1 MNINLHNYETFF
13 LMYVDNELLATE
25 REMVEAFVG
34 KYPYLREELEL
45 LQDTVLQMEDDMT
58 IDKTSLLKSAAV
70 EEWMLLHLDN
80 ELTGDAKDKLLQH
93 IQSNESLQKD
103 WKLLQQTKL
112 DSQEVCVFEDK
123 AILYR
128 KEKSKLIRFAYVR
141 WAAAAALI
149 AAGFFV
155 GVNRLNKPKG
165 AKVAVQ
171 PTLPKTTADNT
182 NNNASATELVNT
194 ANGYKNNGG
203 QTVPNEN
210 NTIIQATDITNQ
222 QKQLVSNKEAVP
234 FKSNNKKSAISEVP
248 TPQQMTY
255 ASSENNKNNLPDN
268 KAIVRNTVGGN
279 EPLLNTAGTQDL
291 SINLIEKPEQ
301 RPGIKTAVINTSKE
315 GNTMVMASL
324 NTNRDDNNDH
334 IFLMDEDDVNRSKAG
349 VFFKRLKRTVART
362 AGVKPGNSLK
372 IAGFEFAVK

>member
-13 LMYVDNELLATE
+13 LMYVDNELLAAE

-34 KYPYLREELEL
+34 EYPYLREELEL
-45 LQDTVLQMEDDMT
+45 LQDTVLQMEDDMI

-70 EEWMLLHLDN
+70 EEWMLLHVDN

-112 DSQEVCVFEDK
+112 DSQEVWVFEDK
-123 AILYR
+123 ALLYR

-155 GVNRLNKPKG
+155 GVNMLNKPKG
-165 AKVAVQ
+165 SEIAVQ
-171 PTLPKTTADNT
+171 PTLPKTTADNA
-182 NNNASATELVNT
+182 NDNASATELVGT
-194 ANGYKNNGG
+194 EKDDKNDEG

-210 NTIIQATDITNQ
+210 ETINQATDISNQ
-222 QKQLVSNKEAVP
+222 QKQLVSSKEEAP
-234 FKSNNKKSAISEVP
+234 FKSTKKSVISEV
-248 TPQQMTY
+248 TTSQQMEY
-255 ASSENNKNNLPDN
+255 ASFENNKNKLPDN
-268 KAIVRNTVGGN
+268 KAIVRNSVGGN
-279 EPLLNTAGTQDL
+279 ESLLNTAGTQDL
-291 SINLIEKPEQ
+291 SINLKEKPEQ
-301 RPGIKTAVINTSKE
+301 RTGIKTVANSSKE

-324 NTNRDDNNDH
+324 NANTDDNNDH
-334 IFLMDEDDVNRSKAG
+334 IFLMNEDDVNRSKAG

-362 AGVKPGNSLK
+362 AGVKPGSSLK
-372 IAGFEFAVK
+372 IAGLEFAVK

>member
-13 LMYVDNELLATE
+13 LMYVDNELLAAE

-34 KYPYLREELEL
+34 EYPYLREELEL

-58 IDKTSLLKSAAV
+58 IDKTSLLKSAVV
-70 EEWMLLHLDN
+70 EEWMLLHVDN
-80 ELTGDAKDKLLQH
+80 ELTGDAKDRLLQH

-123 AILYR
+123 ALLYR
-128 KEKSKLIRFAYVR
+128 KEKSKLIRFAYVK

-155 GVNRLNKPKG
+155 GVTMLNKPKG
-165 AKVAVQ
+165 AEVAVQ
-171 PTLPKTTADNT
+171 PTLPKTTADNA

-194 ANGYKNNGG
+194 AKGDKTKEG

-210 NTIIQATDITNQ
+210 INQATEISNQ
-222 QKQLVSNKEAVP
+222 QKQLVSNKEDVP
-234 FKSNNKKSAISEVP
+234 FKSNNKKSAIP
-248 TPQQMTY
+248 KGPKKQQMEY
-255 ASSENNKNNLPDN
+255 ASFENNKNNLPDN
-268 KAIVRNTVGGN
+268 KAMVRNTVGRN
-279 EPLLNTAGTQDL
+279 EPLLNTGGTQDL
-291 SINLIEKPEQ
+291 SINLKEKPEQ
-301 RPGIKTAVINTSKE
+301 RTSIKTAVINTSKE

-324 NTNRDDNNDH
+324 NSNTDDNNDH
-334 IFLMDEDDVNRSKAG
+334 ILLMDEDDVNRSKAG

>member
-13 LMYVDNELLATE
+13 LMYVDNELLAAE

-34 KYPYLREELEL
+34 EYPYLREELEL
-45 LQDTVLQMEDDMT
+45 LQDTVLQMEDDMI

-70 EEWMLLHLDN
+70 EEWMLLHVDN

-112 DSQEVCVFEDK
+112 DSQEVWVFEDK
-123 AILYR
+123 ALLYR

-155 GVNRLNKPKG
+155 GVNMLNKPKG
-165 AKVAVQ
+165 AEIAVQ
-171 PTLPKTTADNT
+171 PTLPKTTADNA
-182 NNNASATELVNT
+182 NDNASATELVGT
-194 ANGYKNNGG
+194 EKDDKNDEG

-210 NTIIQATDITNQ
+210 ETINQATDISNQ
-222 QKQLVSNKEAVP
+222 QKQLVSSKEEAP
-234 FKSNNKKSAISEVP
+234 FKSTKKSVISEV
-248 TPQQMTY
+248 TTSQQMEY
-255 ASSENNKNNLPDN
+255 ASFENNKNKLPDN
-268 KAIVRNTVGGN
+268 KAIVRNSVVGN
-279 EPLLNTAGTQDL
+279 ESLLNTAGTQDL
-291 SINLIEKPEQ
+291 SINLKEKPEQ
-301 RPGIKTAVINTSKE
+301 RTGIKTVANSSKE

-324 NTNRDDNNDH
+324 NANTDDNNDH
-334 IFLMDEDDVNRSKAG
+334 IFLMNEDDVNRSKAG

-362 AGVKPGNSLK
+362 AGVKPGSSLK
-372 IAGFEFAVK
+372 IAGLEFAVK

>member
-13 LMYVDNELLATE
+13 LMYVDNELLAAE

-34 KYPYLREELEL
+34 EYPYLREELEL
-45 LQDTVLQMEDDMT
+45 LQDTVLQMEDDMI

-70 EEWMLLHLDN
+70 EEWMLLHVDN

-123 AILYR
+123 ALLYR

-155 GVNRLNKPKG
+155 GVNMLNKPKG
-165 AKVAVQ
+165 AEIAVQ
-171 PTLPKTTADNT
+171 PTLPKTTVDNA
-182 NNNASATELVNT
+182 NKNASATELVGT
-194 ANGYKNNGG
+194 EKDDKNNEG

-210 NTIIQATDITNQ
+210 ETINQATDISNQ
-222 QKQLVSNKEAVP
+222 QKQLVSSKEEAP
-234 FKSNNKKSAISEVP
+234 FKSTKKSVISEV
-248 TPQQMTY
+248 TTSQQMEY
-255 ASSENNKNNLPDN
+255 ASFENNKNKLPDN
-268 KAIVRNTVGGN
+268 KAIVRNSVVGN
-279 EPLLNTAGTQDL
+279 ESLLNTAGTQDL
-291 SINLIEKPEQ
+291 SINLKEKPEQ
-301 RPGIKTAVINTSKE
+301 RTGLKTVINTSKE

-324 NTNRDDNNDH
+324 NTNTDDNNDH

-349 VFFKRLKRTVART
+349 TFFKRLKRTVART
-362 AGVKPGNSLK
+362 AGVKPGSSLK
-372 IAGFEFAVK
+372 IAGLEFAVK

>member
-13 LMYVDNELLATE
+13 LMYVDNELLAAE

-34 KYPYLREELEL
+34 MYPYLREELEL
-45 LQDTVLQMEDDMT
+45 LQDTVLQMEDDMI

-70 EEWMLLHLDN
+70 EEWMLLHVDN

-123 AILYR
+123 ALLYR

-155 GVNRLNKPKG
+155 GVNMLNKPKG
-165 AKVAVQ
+165 AEIAVQ
-171 PTLPKTTADNT
+171 PTLPKTTVDNA
-182 NNNASATELVNT
+182 NKNASATELVGT
-194 ANGYKNNGG
+194 EKDDKNNEG

-210 NTIIQATDITNQ
+210 ETINQATDISNQ
-222 QKQLVSNKEAVP
+222 QKQLVSSKKEAP
-234 FKSNNKKSAISEVP
+234 FKSTKKSVISEV
-248 TPQQMTY
+248 TTSQQMEY
-255 ASSENNKNNLPDN
+255 ASFENNKNKLPDN
-268 KAIVRNTVGGN
+268 KAIVRNSVVGN
-279 EPLLNTAGTQDL
+279 ESLLNTAGTQDL
-291 SINLIEKPEQ
+291 SINLKEKPEQ
-301 RPGIKTAVINTSKE
+301 RTGIKTVANSSKE

-324 NTNRDDNNDH
+324 NTNTDDNNDH
-334 IFLMDEDDVNRSKAG
+334 IFLMNEDDVNRSKAG
-349 VFFKRLKRTVART
+349 TFFKRLKRTVART
-362 AGVKPGNSLK
+362 AGVKPGSSLK
-372 IAGFEFAVK
+372 IAGLEFAVK

>member
-13 LMYVDNELLATE
+13 LMYVDNELLAAE

-34 KYPYLREELEL
+34 IYPYLREELEL

-70 EEWMLLHLDN
+70 EEWMLLHVDD

-123 AILYR
+123 ALLYR

-155 GVNRLNKPKG
+155 GVNMLNKPKG
-165 AKVAVQ
+165 AEVAVQ
-171 PTLPKTTADNT
+171 PTLPKTTADNA
-182 NNNASATELVNT
+182 NKNVFPTELVNT
-194 ANGYKNNGG
+194 AKGDKTNEG

-210 NTIIQATDITNQ
+210 SNQATDISDQ
-222 QKQLVSNKEAVP
+222 QKQLVSSKEETH
-234 FKSNNKKSAISEVP
+234 FKSNKKSVISEEP
-248 TPQQMTY
+248 TPQKIEY
-255 ASSENNKNNLPDN
+255 ASFEKNKNKLPDN

-279 EPLLNTAGTQDL
+279 EQLLNSDGTQDL
-291 SINLIEKPEQ
+291 SINLKEKPEQ
-301 RPGIKTAVINTSKE
+301 RTGIKTVINTSKE

-324 NTNRDDNNDH
+324 NTNTDDNNDH

-349 VFFKRLKRTVART
+349 AFFKRLKRTVART
-362 AGVKPGNSLK
+362 AGVKPGSSLK
-372 IAGFEFAVK
+372 IAGLEFAVK

>member
-13 LMYVDNELLATE
+13 LMYVDNELLAAE

-34 KYPYLREELEL
+34 MYPYLREELEL
-45 LQDTVLQMEDDMT
+45 LQDTVLQMEDDMI

-70 EEWMLLHLDN
+70 EEWMLLHVDN
-80 ELTGDAKDKLLQH
+80 ELTGDAKDKLLQL

-112 DSQEVCVFEDK
+112 DSQEVWVFEDK
-123 AILYR
+123 ALLYR

-155 GVNRLNKPKG
+155 GVNMLNKPKG
-165 AKVAVQ
+165 AEIAVQ
-171 PTLPKTTADNT
+171 PTLPKTTIDNA
-182 NNNASATELVNT
+182 NDKASAKELVGTEKDDKYN
-194 ANGYKNNGG
+194 AG
-203 QTVPNEN
+203 QTVPNKNE
-210 NTIIQATDITNQ
+210 TINQATDISNQ
-222 QKQLVSNKEAVP
+222 QKQLVSSKEEAP
-234 FKSNNKKSAISEVP
+234 FKNNKKSAISEEP
-248 TPQQMTY
+248 TPQQMEY
-255 ASSENNKNNLPDN
+255 ASFEKNKNKLPDN

-279 EPLLNTAGTQDL
+279 ESLLNTAGTQDL
-291 SINLIEKPEQ
+291 TINLKEKPEQ
-301 RPGIKTAVINTSKE
+301 RTGLKTVINTSKE

-324 NTNRDDNNDH
+324 NTNTDDNNDH

-349 VFFKRLKRTVART
+349 TFFKRLKRTVART
-362 AGVKPGNSLK
+362 AGVKPGSSLK
-372 IAGFEFAVK
+372 IAGLEFAVK

>member
-1 MNINLHNYETFF
+1 MIINLHNYETFF
-13 LMYVDNELLATE
+13 LMYVDNELLAAE
-25 REMVEAFVG
+25 REIVEAFVG
-34 KYPYLREELEL
+34 MYPYLREELEL

-70 EEWMLLHLDN
+70 EDWMLLHVDN
-80 ELTGDAKDKLLQH
+80 ELTGDAKDKLLQQ
-93 IQSNESLQKD
+93 IQSNESLQKN

-123 AILYR
+123 ALLYR

-155 GVNRLNKPKG
+155 GVNMLNKPKG
-165 AKVAVQ
+165 AEVAVQ
-171 PTLPKTTADNT
+171 PTLPKTTADNANKNT
-182 NNNASATELVNT
+182 SPTELVNT
-194 ANGYKNNGG
+194 AKGDKTNED

-210 NTIIQATDITNQ
+210 INQVTDISNQ
-222 QKQLVSNKEAVP
+222 QKQLVSNKEEVP
-234 FKSNNKKSAISEVP
+234 FKSNNKKTAISEEP
-248 TPQQMTY
+248 TPPQITF
-255 ASSENNKNNLPDN
+255 ASFENKKNNLPDN
-268 KAIVRNTVGGN
+268 KAVVRNTVGGN
-279 EPLLNTAGTQDL
+279 EPLLNTGGTLDL
-291 SINLIEKPEQ
+291 SISLKEKPEQ
-301 RPGIKTAVINTSKE
+301 RTGIKTAVINTSKE

-324 NTNRDDNNDH
+324 NTNSDDNNDH

-362 AGVKPGNSLK
+362 AGVKPGSSLK
-372 IAGFEFAVK
+372 IAGLEFAVK

>member
-13 LMYVDNELLATE
+13 LMYVDNELLAAE

-34 KYPYLREELEL
+34 MYPYLREELEL
-45 LQDTVLQMEDDMT
+45 LQDTVLQMEDDMI

-70 EEWMLLHLDN
+70 EEWMLLHVDN
-80 ELTGDAKDKLLQH
+80 ELTGDAKDKLLQL

-123 AILYR
+123 ALLYR

-155 GVNRLNKPKG
+155 GVNMLNKPKG
-165 AKVAVQ
+165 AEIAVQ
-171 PTLPKTTADNT
+171 PTLPKTTADNA
-182 NNNASATELVNT
+182 NDKASAKELVGTEKDDKYN
-194 ANGYKNNGG
+194 AG
-203 QTVPNEN
+203 QTVPNKNE
-210 NTIIQATDITNQ
+210 TINQATDISNQ
-222 QKQLVSNKEAVP
+222 QKQLVSSKEEAP
-234 FKSNNKKSAISEVP
+234 FKNNKKSAISEEP
-248 TPQQMTY
+248 TPQQMEY
-255 ASSENNKNNLPDN
+255 ASFEKNKNKLPDN

-279 EPLLNTAGTQDL
+279 ESLLNTAGTQDL
-291 SINLIEKPEQ
+291 TINLKEKPEQ
-301 RPGIKTAVINTSKE
+301 RTGLKTVINTSKE

-324 NTNRDDNNDH
+324 NTNTDDNNDH
-334 IFLMDEDDVNRSKAG
+334 IFLMNEDDVNRSKAG

-362 AGVKPGNSLK
+362 AGVKPGSSLK
-372 IAGFEFAVK
+372 IAGLEFAVK

>member
-13 LMYVDNELLATE
+13 LMYVDNELLAAE

-34 KYPYLREELEL
+34 EYPYLREELEL
-45 LQDTVLQMEDDMT
+45 LQDTVLQMEDDMI

-70 EEWMLLHLDN
+70 EEWMLLHVDN

-112 DSQEVCVFEDK
+112 DSQEVWVFEDK
-123 AILYR
+123 ALLYR

-155 GVNRLNKPKG
+155 GVNMLNKPKG
-165 AKVAVQ
+165 SEIAVQ
-171 PTLPKTTADNT
+171 PTLPKTTADNA
-182 NNNASATELVNT
+182 NDNASATELVGT
-194 ANGYKNNGG
+194 EKDDKNDEG

-210 NTIIQATDITNQ
+210 ETINQATDISNQ
-222 QKQLVSNKEAVP
+222 QKQLVSSKEEAP
-234 FKSNNKKSAISEVP
+234 FKSTKKSVISEV
-248 TPQQMTY
+248 TTSQQMEY
-255 ASSENNKNNLPDN
+255 ASFENNKNKLPDN
-268 KAIVRNTVGGN
+268 KAIVRNSVVGN
-279 EPLLNTAGTQDL
+279 ESLLNTAGTQDL
-291 SINLIEKPEQ
+291 SINLKEKPEQ
-301 RPGIKTAVINTSKE
+301 RTGLKTVINTSKE

-324 NTNRDDNNDH
+324 NTNTDDNNDH

-349 VFFKRLKRTVART
+349 TFFKRLKRTVART
-362 AGVKPGNSLK
+362 AGVKPGSSLK
-372 IAGFEFAVK
+372 IAGLEFAVK

>member
-13 LMYVDNELLATE
+13 LMYVDNELLAAE

-34 KYPYLREELEL
+34 EYPYLREELEL
-45 LQDTVLQMEDDMT
+45 LQDTVLQMEDDMI

-70 EEWMLLHLDN
+70 EEWMLLHVDN

-123 AILYR
+123 ALLYR

-155 GVNRLNKPKG
+155 GVNMLNKPKG
-165 AKVAVQ
+165 SEIAVQ
-171 PTLPKTTADNT
+171 PTLPKTTVDNA
-182 NNNASATELVNT
+182 NKNASATELVGT
-194 ANGYKNNGG
+194 EKDDKNNEG

-210 NTIIQATDITNQ
+210 ETINQATDISNQ
-222 QKQLVSNKEAVP
+222 QKQLVSSKEEAP
-234 FKSNNKKSAISEVP
+234 FKSTKKSVISEV
-248 TPQQMTY
+248 TTSQQMEY
-255 ASSENNKNNLPDN
+255 ASFENNKNKLPDN
-268 KAIVRNTVGGN
+268 KAIVRNSVVGN
-279 EPLLNTAGTQDL
+279 ESLLNTAGTQDL
-291 SINLIEKPEQ
+291 SINLKEKPEQ
-301 RPGIKTAVINTSKE
+301 RTGLKTVINTSKE

-324 NTNRDDNNDH
+324 NTNTDDNNDH

-349 VFFKRLKRTVART
+349 TFFKRLKRTVART
-362 AGVKPGNSLK
+362 AGVKPGSSLK
-372 IAGFEFAVK
+372 IAGLEFAVK

>member
-13 LMYVDNELLATE
+13 LMYVDNELLAAE

-34 KYPYLREELEL
+34 MYPYLREELEL
-45 LQDTVLQMEDDMT
+45 LQDTVLQMEDDMI

-70 EEWMLLHLDN
+70 EEWMLLHVDN
-80 ELTGDAKDKLLQH
+80 ELTGDAKDKLLQL

-123 AILYR
+123 ALLYR

-155 GVNRLNKPKG
+155 GVNMLNKPKG
-165 AKVAVQ
+165 AEIAVQ
-171 PTLPKTTADNT
+171 PTLPKTTIDNA
-182 NNNASATELVNT
+182 NNNASATELVGIEKDDKYN
-194 ANGYKNNGG
+194 AG
-203 QTVPNEN
+203 QTVPNKNE
-210 NTIIQATDITNQ
+210 TINQATDISIQ
-222 QKQLVSNKEAVP
+222 QKQLVSSKEEAP
-234 FKSNNKKSAISEVP
+234 FKNNQKSAISEEP
-248 TPQQMTY
+248 TPQQMEY
-255 ASSENNKNNLPDN
+255 ASFEKNKNKLPDN

-279 EPLLNTAGTQDL
+279 ESLLNTAGTQDL
-291 SINLIEKPEQ
+291 TINLKEKPEQ
-301 RPGIKTAVINTSKE
+301 RTGLKTVINTSKE

-324 NTNRDDNNDH
+324 NTNTDDNNDH

-349 VFFKRLKRTVART
+349 TFFKRLKRTVART
-362 AGVKPGNSLK
+362 AGVKPGSSLK
-372 IAGFEFAVK
+372 IAGLEFAVK

>member
-13 LMYVDNELLATE
+13 LMYVDNELLAAE

-34 KYPYLREELEL
+34 EYPYLREELEL
-45 LQDTVLQMEDDMT
+45 LQDTVLQMDDDMS

-80 ELTGDAKDKLLQH
+80 ELNGDAKDKLLQH

-123 AILYR
+123 APLYR

-155 GVNRLNKPKG
+155 GVNMLNKPKG
-165 AKVAVQ
+165 AEIAVQ
-171 PTLPKTTADNT
+171 PTLPKTTIDNA
-182 NNNASATELVNT
+182 NNNASATELVGIEKDDKYN
-194 ANGYKNNGG
+194 AG
-203 QTVPNEN
+203 QPVPNKNE
-210 NTIIQATDITNQ
+210 TINQATDISIQ
-222 QKQLVSNKEAVP
+222 QKQLVSNKEELP
-234 FKSNNKKSAISEVP
+234 FKSNNKKSVIPKEP
-248 TPQQMTY
+248 TKQQMEY
-255 ASSENNKNNLPDN
+255 ASFEKNKNKLPDN

-279 EPLLNTAGTQDL
+279 ESLLNTAVTQDL
-291 SINLIEKPEQ
+291 SINLKEKPEQ
-301 RPGIKTAVINTSKE
+301 RTGLKTVINTSKE

-324 NTNRDDNNDH
+324 NTNTDDNNDH

>member
-13 LMYVDNELLATE
+13 LMYVDNELLAAE

-34 KYPYLREELEL
+34 MYPYLREELEL
-45 LQDTVLQMEDDMT
+45 LQDTVLQMEDDM
-58 IDKTSLLKSAAV
+58 ILDKTSLLKSAAV
-70 EEWMLLHLDN
+70 EEWMLLHVDN
-80 ELTGDAKDKLLQH
+80 ELTGDAKDKLLQL

-123 AILYR
+123 ALLYR

-155 GVNRLNKPKG
+155 GVNMLNKPKG
-165 AKVAVQ
+165 AEIAVQ
-171 PTLPKTTADNT
+171 PTLPKTITDNA
-182 NNNASATELVNT
+182 NDNASAKELVGTEKDDKYN
-194 ANGYKNNGG
+194 AG
-203 QTVPNEN
+203 QTVPNKNE
-210 NTIIQATDITNQ
+210 TINQATDISIQ
-222 QKQLVSNKEAVP
+222 QKQLVSSKEVAP
-234 FKSNNKKSAISEVP
+234 FKNNKKSAISEEP
-248 TPQQMTY
+248 TPQQMEY
-255 ASSENNKNNLPDN
+255 ASFEKNKNKLPDN

-279 EPLLNTAGTQDL
+279 ESLLNTAGTQDL
-291 SINLIEKPEQ
+291 SINLKEKPEQ
-301 RPGIKTAVINTSKE
+301 RTGLKTVINTSKE

-324 NTNRDDNNDH
+324 NTNTDDNNDH

-349 VFFKRLKRTVART
+349 TFFKRLKRTVART
-362 AGVKPGNSLK
+362 AGVKPGSSLK
-372 IAGFEFAVK
+372 IAGLEFAVK

>member
-13 LMYVDNELLATE
+13 LMYVDNELLAAE

-34 KYPYLREELEL
+34 MYPYLREELEL

-70 EEWMLLHLDN
+70 EEWMLLHVDN

-123 AILYR
+123 ALLYR

-155 GVNRLNKPKG
+155 GVNMLNKPKG
-165 AKVAVQ
+165 AEVAVQ
-171 PTLPKTTADNT
+171 PTLPKTTADNA
-182 NNNASATELVNT
+182 NKNASPTELVNT
-194 ANGYKNNGG
+194 AKGDKTNEG

-210 NTIIQATDITNQ
+210 SNQATDISDQ
-222 QKQLVSNKEAVP
+222 QKQLASSKEEAP
-234 FKSNNKKSAISEVP
+234 FKSIKKSVISEEP
-248 TPQQMTY
+248 TPQKMEY
-255 ASSENNKNNLPDN
+255 ASFEKNKNKLPDN

-279 EPLLNTAGTQDL
+279 EQLLNTAGTQDL
-291 SINLIEKPEQ
+291 SINLKEKPEQ
-301 RPGIKTAVINTSKE
+301 RTGIKPVINTSKE

-324 NTNRDDNNDH
+324 NANTDDNNDH

-349 VFFKRLKRTVART
+349 AFFKRLKRTVART
-362 AGVKPGNSLK
+362 AGVKPGSSLK
-372 IAGFEFAVK
+372 IAGLEFAVK

>member
-13 LMYVDNELLATE
+13 LMYVDNELLAAE

-34 KYPYLREELEL
+34 MYPYLREELEL
-45 LQDTVLQMEDDMT
+45 LQDTVLQMEDDMI

-70 EEWMLLHLDN
+70 EEWMLLHVDN
-80 ELTGDAKDKLLQH
+80 ELTGDAKDKLLQL

-103 WKLLQQTKL
+103 WKLLQQAKL

-123 AILYR
+123 ALLYR

-155 GVNRLNKPKG
+155 GVNMLNKPKG
-165 AKVAVQ
+165 AEIAVQ
-171 PTLPKTTADNT
+171 PTLPKTTADNA
-182 NNNASATELVNT
+182 NDKASAKELVGTEKDDKYN
-194 ANGYKNNGG
+194 AG
-203 QTVPNEN
+203 QTVPNKNE
-210 NTIIQATDITNQ
+210 TINQATDISNQ
-222 QKQLVSNKEAVP
+222 QKQLVSSKEEAP
-234 FKSNNKKSAISEVP
+234 FKNNKKSAISEEP
-248 TPQQMTY
+248 TPQQMEY
-255 ASSENNKNNLPDN
+255 ASFEKNKNKLPDN

-279 EPLLNTAGTQDL
+279 ESLLNTGTQDL
-291 SINLIEKPEQ
+291 TINLKEKPEQ
-301 RPGIKTAVINTSKE
+301 RTGLKTVINTSKE

-324 NTNRDDNNDH
+324 NTNTDDNNDH

-349 VFFKRLKRTVART
+349 TFFKRLKRTVART
-362 AGVKPGNSLK
+362 AGVKPGSSLK
-372 IAGFEFAVK
+372 IAGLEFAVK

>member
-13 LMYVDNELLATE
+13 LMSVDNELLAAE

-34 KYPYLREELEL
+34 MYPYLREELEL
-45 LQDTVLQMEDDMT
+45 LQDTVLQMEDDMI

-70 EEWMLLHLDN
+70 EEWMLLHVDN
-80 ELTGDAKDKLLQH
+80 ELTGDAKDKLLQL

-123 AILYR
+123 ALLYR

-155 GVNRLNKPKG
+155 GVNMLNKPKG
-165 AKVAVQ
+165 AEIAVQ
-171 PTLPKTTADNT
+171 PTLPKTTIDNA
-182 NNNASATELVNT
+182 NNNASATELVGIEKDDKYN
-194 ANGYKNNGG
+194 AG
-203 QTVPNEN
+203 QPVPNKNE
-210 NTIIQATDITNQ
+210 TINQATDISIQ
-222 QKQLVSNKEAVP
+222 QKQLVSSKEEAP
-234 FKSNNKKSAISEVP
+234 FKNNKKSAISEEP
-248 TPQQMTY
+248 TPQQMEY
-255 ASSENNKNNLPDN
+255 ASFEKNKNKLPDN

-279 EPLLNTAGTQDL
+279 ESLLNTGTQDL
-291 SINLIEKPEQ
+291 TINLKEKPEQ
-301 RPGIKTAVINTSKE
+301 RTGLKTVINTSKE

-324 NTNRDDNNDH
+324 NTNTDDNNDH

-349 VFFKRLKRTVART
+349 TFFKRLKRTVART
-362 AGVKPGNSLK
+362 AGVKPGSSLK
-372 IAGFEFAVK
+372 IAGLEFAVK

>member
-13 LMYVDNELLATE
+13 LMYVDNELLAAE

-34 KYPYLREELEL
+34 EYPYLREELEL
-45 LQDTVLQMEDDMT
+45 LQDTVLQMEDDMI

-70 EEWMLLHLDN
+70 EEWMLLHVDN

-123 AILYR
+123 ALLYR

-155 GVNRLNKPKG
+155 GVNMLNKPKG
-165 AKVAVQ
+165 AEIAVQ
-171 PTLPKTTADNT
+171 PTLPKTTVDNA
-182 NNNASATELVNT
+182 NKNASATELVGT
-194 ANGYKNNGG
+194 EKDDKNNEG

-210 NTIIQATDITNQ
+210 ETINQATDISNQ
-222 QKQLVSNKEAVP
+222 QKQLVSSKEEAP
-234 FKSNNKKSAISEVP
+234 FKSTKKSVISEV
-248 TPQQMTY
+248 TTSQQMEY
-255 ASSENNKNNLPDN
+255 ASFENNKNKLPDN
-268 KAIVRNTVGGN
+268 KAIVRNSVVGN
-279 EPLLNTAGTQDL
+279 ESLLNTAGTQDL
-291 SINLIEKPEQ
+291 SINLKEKPEQ
-301 RPGIKTAVINTSKE
+301 RTGIKPVINTSKE

-324 NTNRDDNNDH
+324 NTNTDDNNDH

-349 VFFKRLKRTVART
+349 TFFKRLKRTVART
-362 AGVKPGNSLK
+362 AGVKPGSSLK
-372 IAGFEFAVK
+372 IAGLEFAVK

>member
-13 LMYVDNELLATE
+13 LMYVDNELLAAE

-34 KYPYLREELEL
+34 MYPYLREELEL

-70 EEWMLLHLDN
+70 EEWMLLHVDN

-123 AILYR
+123 ALLYR

-141 WAAAAALI
+141 WAAVAALI

-155 GVNRLNKPKG
+155 GVNMLNKPKG
-165 AKVAVQ
+165 AEVAVQ
-171 PTLPKTTADNT
+171 PTLPKTTADNA
-182 NNNASATELVNT
+182 NKNVFPTELVNT
-194 ANGYKNNGG
+194 AKGDKTNEG

-210 NTIIQATDITNQ
+210 SNQATDISNQ
-222 QKQLVSNKEAVP
+222 QKQLVSSKEEAP
-234 FKSNNKKSAISEVP
+234 FKSNKKSVISEDP
-248 TPQQMTY
+248 TPPQMTF
-255 ASSENNKNNLPDN
+255 ASFENNNNNLPDN

-291 SINLIEKPEQ
+291 SINLKEKPEQ
-301 RPGIKTAVINTSKE
+301 RTGIKTVVNTSKE

-324 NTNRDDNNDH
+324 NTNTDDNNDH

-362 AGVKPGNSLK
+362 AGVKPGSSLK
-372 IAGFEFAVK
+372 IAGLEFAVK

>member
-1 MNINLHNYETFF
+1 
-13 LMYVDNELLATE
+13 MYVDNELLAAE

-34 KYPYLREELEL
+34 MYPYLREELEL
-45 LQDTVLQMEDDMT
+45 LQDTVLQMEDDMI

-70 EEWMLLHLDN
+70 EEWMLLHVDN
-80 ELTGDAKDKLLQH
+80 ELTGDAKDKLLQL

-103 WKLLQQTKL
+103 WKLLQKTKL

-123 AILYR
+123 ALLYR

-155 GVNRLNKPKG
+155 GVNMLNKPKG
-165 AKVAVQ
+165 AEIAVQ
-171 PTLPKTTADNT
+171 PTLPKTITDNAT
-182 NNNASATELVNT
+182 NNVSATELVNT
-194 ANGYKNNGG
+194 EKGDKNNEG

-210 NTIIQATDITNQ
+210 ETINQITDISNQ
-222 QKQLVSNKEAVP
+222 QKQLVSSKEEAP
-234 FKSNNKKSAISEVP
+234 FKSNKKSAKSEEP
-248 TPQQMTY
+248 TPQQMEY
-255 ASSENNKNNLPDN
+255 ASFEKNKNKLPDN

-279 EPLLNTAGTQDL
+279 ESLLNTAGTQDL
-291 SINLIEKPEQ
+291 SINLKEKPEQ
-301 RPGIKTAVINTSKE
+301 RTGIKTVANSSKE

-324 NTNRDDNNDH
+324 NTNTDDNNDH
-334 IFLMDEDDVNRSKAG
+334 IFLMNEDDVNRSKAG

-362 AGVKPGNSLK
+362 AGVKSGSSLK
-372 IAGFEFAVK
+372 IAGLEFAVK

>member
-13 LMYVDNELLATE
+13 LMYVDNELLAAE

-34 KYPYLREELEL
+34 MYPYLREELEL

-70 EEWMLLHLDN
+70 EEWMLLHVDN

-123 AILYR
+123 ALLYR

-155 GVNRLNKPKG
+155 GVNMLNKPKG
-165 AKVAVQ
+165 AEVAVQ
-171 PTLPKTTADNT
+171 PTLPKTTADNA
-182 NNNASATELVNT
+182 NKNASPTELVNT
-194 ANGYKNNGG
+194 AKGDKTNEG

-210 NTIIQATDITNQ
+210 SNQATDISDQ
-222 QKQLVSNKEAVP
+222 QKQLASSKEEAP
-234 FKSNNKKSAISEVP
+234 FKSIKKSVISEEP
-248 TPQQMTY
+248 TPQKMEY
-255 ASSENNKNNLPDN
+255 ASFEKNKNKLPDN

-279 EPLLNTAGTQDL
+279 EQLLNTAGTQDL
-291 SINLIEKPEQ
+291 SINLKEKPEQ
-301 RPGIKTAVINTSKE
+301 RTGIKPVINTSKE

-324 NTNRDDNNDH
+324 NTNTDDNNDH

-349 VFFKRLKRTVART
+349 AFFKRLKRTVART
-362 AGVKPGNSLK
+362 AGVKPGSSLK
-372 IAGFEFAVK
+372 IAGLEFAVK

>member
-13 LMYVDNELLATE
+13 LMYVDNELLAAE

-34 KYPYLREELEL
+34 IYPYLREELEL

-70 EEWMLLHLDN
+70 EEWMLLHVDD

-123 AILYR
+123 ALLYR

-155 GVNRLNKPKG
+155 GVNMLNKPKG
-165 AKVAVQ
+165 AEVAVQ
-171 PTLPKTTADNT
+171 PTLPKTTADNA
-182 NNNASATELVNT
+182 NKNVFPTELVNT
-194 ANGYKNNGG
+194 AKGDKTNEG

-210 NTIIQATDITNQ
+210 SNQATDISDQ
-222 QKQLVSNKEAVP
+222 QKQLVSSKEETH
-234 FKSNNKKSAISEVP
+234 FKSNKKSVISEEP
-248 TPQQMTY
+248 TPQKIEY
-255 ASSENNKNNLPDN
+255 ASFEKNKNKLPDN

-279 EPLLNTAGTQDL
+279 EQLLNSDGTQDL
-291 SINLIEKPEQ
+291 SINLKEKPEQ
-301 RPGIKTAVINTSKE
+301 RTGIKPVINTSKE

-324 NTNRDDNNDH
+324 NTNTDDNNDH

-349 VFFKRLKRTVART
+349 AFFKRLKRTVART
-362 AGVKPGNSLK
+362 AGVKPGSSLK
-372 IAGFEFAVK
+372 IAGLEFAVK